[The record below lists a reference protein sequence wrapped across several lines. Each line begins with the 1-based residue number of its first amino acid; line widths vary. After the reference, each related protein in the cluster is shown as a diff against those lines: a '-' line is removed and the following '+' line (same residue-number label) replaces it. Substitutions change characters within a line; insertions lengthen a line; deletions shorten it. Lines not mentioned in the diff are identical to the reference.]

1 MHIIRVFSLKNIG
14 TIPENLKQFQDDV
27 FSMTQFMSIL
37 GDCVNAM
44 DRGLG
49 LEKICIGIRRQLR
62 EAGCRTNGLTLEDG
76 VRTRN
81 IPGDNIIAEMAS
93 KVTTI
98 DDDFEKLSKQFQE
111 ALSQKDETEFIKKCA
126 DFHFDFVRVHP
137 FTDANGRTSRILLSM
152 MLATKNY
159 MLPSLYSTTYEKCA
173 FYERS
178 NTALEGD
185 YSTIEHDLFER
196 LGHFYPLVMPR
207 LEKQQNEVSSSLVQD
222 GVGIEDIED
231 ISNGVSAQ
239 ERIDGI
245 NGMKVLTEQV
255 QHKDKVV
262 STEQGER
269 Q

>member
-1 MHIIRVFSLKNIG
+1 MK
-14 TIPENLKQFQDDV
+14 EFQDDV

-37 GDCVNAM
+37 GDCVNAI

-49 LEKICIGIRRQLR
+49 LEKICIGIRRHLR
-62 EAGCRTNGLTLEDG
+62 ECGCRTNGLPIEEG
-76 VRTRN
+76 VRTRD
-81 IPGDNIIAEMAS
+81 IPGTNIIGEMAS

-111 ALSQKDETEFIKKCA
+111 ALSQKDETEFIKRCA

-152 MLATKNY
+152 MMATKNY
-159 MLPSLYSTTYEKCA
+159 MLPSLYSTTYEKCT

-185 YSTIEHDLFER
+185 YSTIEHDMFER
-196 LGHFYPLVMPR
+196 LGHFYPLIMPR
-207 LEKQQNEVSSSLVQD
+207 LEKQKNEVSSSLGQE
-222 GVGIEDIED
+222 GVGIEAIEA
-231 ISNGVSAQ
+231 INNSVAAQ

-245 NGMKVLTEQV
+245 KGMKMLTEPIQ
-255 QHKDKVV
+255 QNDKV
-262 STEQGER
+262 TEPVEKQ
-269 Q
+269 